1 MKGLLSMMTN
11 RQKKQFG
18 PTFAP
23 GMELDNLKEKATPEE
38 IDRGD
43 STSVTNLILDR
54 TGDDNQG

>member
-1 MKGLLSMMTN
+1 MTKK
-11 RQKKQFG
+11 QKKQSG
-18 PTFAP
+18 PNFAP

-38 IDRGD
+38 IERGD